1 MDVEVSAC
9 ADDDFVSET
18 IETVESN
25 VDDVSALEPWLEV
38 AGIDVD
44 IIPRSFAEIDGVVGF
59 ENRLLALDGGSRPGI
74 LTGKH
79 FDGRGLEEDHSG
91 VDQGKSWFP
100 TLASN
105 LKSTSILASLST
117 LTPVFEAPSSELQT
131 PLSSISTRSVLSVL
145 SPTPPGKRIVPD
157 TALSVTL
164 ASGKLTVTNT
174 STFPICFM
182 LTPNL
187 IPGCEVALKVTE
199 ADALLRRNIGVR
211 SLASK
216 PVAKLALWFW

>member
-1 MDVEVSAC
+1 MDVAVSAC
-9 ADDDFVSET
+9 ADNDFVSET

-38 AGIDVD
+38 ACIDVD

-59 ENRLLALDGGSRPGI
+59 ATRLVALDDGSRPGI

-79 FDGRGLEEDHSG
+79 FDGKGLEEDHSG
-91 VDQGKSWFP
+91 VDQGTSSFP

-105 LKSTSILASLST
+105 PKSTSILASLST
-117 LTPVFEAPSSELQT
+117 LTPVFEAPLSELQT
-131 PLSSISTRSVLSVL
+131 PFSSTSNVSVLSFL

-174 STFPICFM
+174 STFPIGPKS
-182 LTPNL
+182 TPNL
-187 IPGCEVALKVTE
+187 IPGWEVALKVTE
-199 ADALLRRNIGVR
+199 ADALLRRNVGVR

-216 PVAKLALWFW
+216 PVAVLAL